1 MQGQEERP
9 ERLSSSVNPATG
21 ELIGVTFED
30 SAEILRER
38 VAAAKKAQKGWSRL
52 SFDERKAHLLTIRNH
67 VVENADEIAEIVSKS
82 TGKTRVDTM
91 AAEVFPT
98 ALALT
103 YYAKH
108 AKSILKRKHLS
119 AGSILTINKRS
130 YVDRAPYGVIGIIS
144 PWNYPFAIPF
154 HEIAMALIAGNGVV
168 LKVATQTLEVGKAM
182 ERAVQA
188 GGLPDGLFS
197 HINLPGRVAGDA
209 FIESGIDKLF
219 FTGSVTVGKA
229 LMAKAALRL
238 LPISLEL
245 GGNDAMI
252 VLRDADIE
260 RAAGGALWAGFSN
273 AGQSCAGV
281 ERIYVERDIYEPF
294 VNLLKEK
301 VSALRQGNDV
311 DFNVDIGPLTMAE
324 QLNTVQRHIQDA
336 REKGAGVFA
345 PEGKSG
351 TGKGLFHLPVIL
363 ENVHAGMLYMQEETF
378 GPVVSV
384 APFDSIAEVVR
395 LANDSP
401 LGLTAS
407 VWTKDR
413 RKGHEIAASLEVG
426 SVTINDHLMS
436 HGLAE
441 TPWGGCKESGYGRTH
456 GYLGLEAM
464 TQPRTVIDDILPGVK
479 KQMWWFPYSRD
490 VYEGLKGGLSFLY
503 GKKFAIRISGM
514 YKLMKT
520 FMRTFTG
527 K

>member
-1 MQGQEERP
+1 M
-9 ERLSSSVNPATG
+9 T
-21 ELIGVTFED
+21 T
-30 SAEILRER
+30 
-38 VAAAKKAQKGWSRL
+38 
-52 SFDERKAHLLTIRNH
+52 
-67 VVENADEIAEIVSKS
+67 
-82 TGKTRVDTM
+82 
-91 AAEVFPT
+91 EVFST

-144 PWNYPFAIPF
+144 PWNYPLAIPF

-168 LKVATQTLEVGKAM
+168 LKVATQALEVGKAIA
-182 ERAVQA
+182 RAVGA
-188 GGLPDGLFS
+188 GGLPEGLFS
-197 HINLPGRVAGDA
+197 QVNLPGRIAGDA
-209 FIESGIDKLF
+209 FVESGIDKLF
-219 FTGSVTVGKA
+219 FTGSVSVGKA

-238 LPISLEL
+238 LPVSLEL

-252 VLRDADIE
+252 VLSDADLE

-281 ERIYVERDIYEPF
+281 ERIYVAREVYEPF

-311 DFNVDIGPLTMAE
+311 DFNIDLGTLTVPE
-324 QLNTVQRHIQDA
+324 QLHAVERHIQDA
-336 REKGAGVFA
+336 REKGADVLV
-345 PEGKSG
+345 PEGKPG
-351 TGKGLFHLPVIL
+351 RGKGLYHPPVIL

-378 GPVVSV
+378 GPVVSIM
-384 APFDSIAEVVR
+384 PFDSLAEVVR

-413 RKGHEIAASLEVG
+413 QKGHEIAAGLEVG

-441 TPWGGCKESGYGRTH
+441 TPWGGWKESGYGRTH

-479 KQMWWFPYSRD
+479 KQLWWFPYSRD
-490 VYEGLKGGLSFLY
+490 VYEGLKGGLHFLY
-503 GKKFAIRISGM
+503 GKGLAIRITGM
-514 YKLMKT
+514 YKLTKT
-520 FMRTFTG
+520 FLRTFSV